1 MGWEKVKNTIRAGDY
16 YFSGD
21 EVAITARVGY
31 FAGYP
36 ITPAT
41 EIMER
46 ISTRFQEVGAVFMQM
61 EDEIAS
67 ICSCI
72 GASWAGVKAMTVTS
86 GPGFSLMQEGISYA
100 ATTETPVVV
109 VDAQRA
115 GPSTGQATRAGSGD
129 IMQAK

>member
-1 MGWEKVKNTIRAGDY
+1 MGLERMSSVLPAGNY
-16 YFSGD
+16 YLSGD
-21 EVAITARVGY
+21 EAIAEGAIAARCGY

-46 ISTRFQEVGAVFMQM
+46 FSVRFEEVGAAFMQM

-72 GASWAGVKAMTVTS
+72 GASWAGKK
-86 GPGFSLMQEGISYA
+86 GCF
-100 ATTETPVVV
+100 
-109 VDAQRA
+109 
-115 GPSTGQATRAGSGD
+115 
-129 IMQAK
+129 